1 MTGMKEEIKKIL
13 GMMEEGKLDSEEA
26 TALIQ
31 ALQEKGVV
39 ETKMAEPDYLKKF
52 LKIRISDQEDKVNVN
67 LPLRLVKVALQ
78 SGLDIAAKLP
88 ESAKYVEGIDKVD
101 VDLILEAIENE
112 AEGQIVDITGGDGE
126 QVSIVIE

>member
-1 MTGMKEEIKKIL
+1 MKEEIKKIL

-31 ALQEKGVV
+31 ALQEKEVV
-39 ETKMAEPDYLKKF
+39 ETKVAEPDYLKKF